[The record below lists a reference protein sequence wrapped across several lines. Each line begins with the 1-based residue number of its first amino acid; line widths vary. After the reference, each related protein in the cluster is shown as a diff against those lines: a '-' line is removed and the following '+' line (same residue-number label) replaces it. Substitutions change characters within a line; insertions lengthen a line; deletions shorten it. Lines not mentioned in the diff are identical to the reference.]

1 MKTKLVQHVPRINL
15 SHLNFLKFQIFQ
27 IFKFFKF
34 LKIFLVPSFCLTFR
48 HFLFFILIF
57 LFFIQN
63 NLLPAQLDIIRPS
76 LQRATKQKYSPLC
89 HCQHVSMSIRA
100 RESVR
105 AREHRSESGHPLRS
119 QFWKISESV
128 RDKMYVLE
136 SGSPLGSQLGD
147 HRNF

>member
-1 MKTKLVQHVPRINL
+1 MIEFATLLKV
-15 SHLNFLKFQIFQ
+15 LNK
-27 IFKFFKF
+27 
-34 LKIFLVPSFCLTFR
+34 PM
-48 HFLFFILIF
+48 LIVA
-57 LFFIQN
+57 LN
-63 NLLPAQLDIIRPS
+63 KVKP
-76 LQRATKQKYSPLC
+76 T
-89 HCQHVSMSIRA
+89 HRA

-128 RDKMYVLE
+128 RDKMYVPE